1 MIAIR
6 EFVKIKN
13 NRINLLLPK
22 DFNYDEVEVIVLPK
36 TEFDY
41 WNDEEVAQIGKIGQ
55 MSKSFEEDGE
65 DYSKW

>member
-13 NRINLLLPK
+13 HRINLLLPK
-22 DFNYDEVEVIVLPK
+22 YFNYDEVEVIVLPK

-55 MSKSFEEDGE
+55 ISNIFEEDSE
-65 DYSKW
+65 DYSKL